1 MSPSR
6 ARAGA
11 ETEAEGNDK
20 DPLDGQHTAVEIEF
34 RNVTKRYPGQSEP
47 AISELSLTVPAGAIC
62 CLVGPSGG
70 GKTTAMKLVNRLIE
84 LTEGDILV
92 GGESIRSMDVISL
105 RRDIGYV
112 IQQVGL
118 FPHMTIARNIATV
131 PSILGWSKDRIKQ
144 RVDELLDLVR
154 LDRGYAKRYP
164 AQLSSGQQQRI
175 GLARALAVD
184 PPVMLMDEPFG
195 ALDPLTREGIQD
207 EFLRLQAQIGKTI
220 IFVTHDI
227 DEAIK
232 MGDQIAV
239 LREGGRLAQYGS
251 ADELLGHPVDSFVA
265 DFVGADRALKRL
277 ALRQLGDLVG
287 GPGAPAPPDAP
298 TLSETTTLR
307 IGLSV
312 LIETGAEVLVV
323 TDGDGNQ
330 RGTVSLRQLRA
341 AMREAG
347 GVATAK
353 GDET

>member
-1 MSPSR
+1 MRPR
-6 ARAGA
+6 HARTGV
-11 ETEAEGNDK
+11 ETEAGADDK
-20 DPLDGQHTAVEIEF
+20 DPLAGQHTAVEIEF

-118 FPHMTIARNIATV
+118 FQHMTVAGNIATV
-131 PSILGWSKDRIKQ
+131 PTILGWQKDRIRA
-144 RVDELLDLVR
+144 RVAELLELVR
-154 LDRGYAKRYP
+154 LDASYATRYP
-164 AQLSSGQQQRI
+164 GQLSGGQQQRI

-195 ALDPLTREGIQD
+195 ALDPITRAEIQD
-207 EFLRLQAQIGKTI
+207 EFLRLQASIGKTV

-232 MGDQIAV
+232 MGDRIAV
-239 LREGGRLAQYGS
+239 LREGGTLAQYGT
-251 ADELLGHPVDSFVA
+251 ADELLGSPADSFVA
-265 DFVGADRALKRL
+265 DFVGADRGLKRL
-277 ALRQLGDLVG
+277 SLRRLGELVDG
-287 GPGAPAPPDAP
+287 PGEPAPPGAPA
-298 TLSETTTLR
+298 LSETTTLR
-307 IGLSV
+307 TGLSV
-312 LIETGAEVLVV
+312 LFDTGADVLVV
-323 TDGDGNQ
+323 TDGDGNR
-330 RGTVSLRQLRA
+330 RGTVSLRQLRSAVGGDDA
-341 AMREAG
+341 AAASKG
-347 GVATAK
+347 GDA
-353 GDET
+353 